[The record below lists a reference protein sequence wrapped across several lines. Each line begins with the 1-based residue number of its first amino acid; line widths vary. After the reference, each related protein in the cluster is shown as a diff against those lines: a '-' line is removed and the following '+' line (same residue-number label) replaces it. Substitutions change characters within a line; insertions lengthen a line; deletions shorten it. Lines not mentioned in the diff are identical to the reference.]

1 MVVVIDKPTQRAK
14 IISAVFLLVML
25 SFSITALPC
34 SAQPS
39 PSLRSE
45 TILILWRA
53 PAASLFATLDSSPVL
68 QNDVDTIA
76 DPHNP
81 VNHDSLQPSGPS
93 PSSSPDE
100 TDTVLWQAP
109 QLAVVSDPGP
119 SSELS
124 DSAISP
130 REESSDTG
138 DEEAVANES
147 IADPLEP
154 VNRAFFHF
162 NDKLYFWVLKP
173 VATGYKAV
181 FSQELRVCFRNFFSN
196 VATPVR
202 VGNCLLQGQFK
213 GAGNEAARF
222 GINTTLGF
230 FGFFDQGKD
239 KFEID
244 KQDRD
249 FGQTLGIWGLGP
261 AFYIN
266 WPILGPSSLRDTAG
280 FVGDYFLDP
289 QTYLLTQPVSI
300 GVSSFK
306 TVNETSLRIGEYE
319 AVKKAALD
327 PYVSLRDGY
336 YQYRENKIKKK

>member
-34 SAQPS
+34 SAEPS
-39 PSLRSE
+39 PPPQSK
-45 TILILWRA
+45 T
-53 PAASLFATLDSSPVL
+53 TL
-68 QNDVDTIA
+68 
-76 DPHNP
+76 
-81 VNHDSLQPSGPS
+81 
-93 PSSSPDE
+93 
-100 TDTVLWQAP
+100 VLWQATE
-109 QLAVVSDPGP
+109 LAALSDPEPSAGP
-119 SSELS
+119 A
-124 DSAISP
+124 DSAPSP
-130 REESSDTG
+130 EEKSWDSS
-138 DEEAVANES
+138 DEEADANES

-162 NDKLYFWVLKP
+162 NDKLYSWVLKP

-202 VGNCLLQGQFK
+202 VANSLLQGQFK

-239 KFEID
+239 KFDID

-249 FGQTLGIWGLGP
+249 LGQTLGIWGLGP
-261 AFYIN
+261 TFYIN

-280 FVGDYFLDP
+280 FVGDHFLDP
-289 QTYLLTQPVSI
+289 QTYLLTWPVSI
-300 GVSSFK
+300 GVTSFE
-306 TVNETSLRIGEYE
+306 TVNATSLRIGEYE
-319 AVKKAALD
+319 AIKKAALD

-336 YQYRENKIKKK
+336 HQYRENKIKKK

>member
-1 MVVVIDKPTQRAK
+1 MVVVIDKPTQQTKMILA
-14 IISAVFLLVML
+14 ILLSFVL
-25 SFSITALPC
+25 SFSVTALPC
-34 SAQPS
+34 TAEPS
-39 PSLRSE
+39 PPQQSE
-45 TILILWRA
+45 TT
-53 PAASLFATLDSSPVL
+53 F
-68 QNDVDTIA
+68 
-76 DPHNP
+76 
-81 VNHDSLQPSGPS
+81 
-93 PSSSPDE
+93 
-100 TDTVLWQAP
+100 VLWQAP
-109 QLAVVSDPGP
+109 QLAAVSDPEPSAGP
-119 SSELS
+119 S
-124 DSAISP
+124 DSAPSP
-130 REESSDTG
+130 GEESWDGS
-138 DEEAVANES
+138 DEEAGANQS

-173 VATGYKAV
+173 VATAYKAV
-181 FSQELRVCFRNFFSN
+181 FDQELRVCFRNFFSN

-239 KFEID
+239 KFDID

-261 AFYIN
+261 TFYIN

-300 GVSSFK
+300 GVRSFE
-306 TVNETSLRIGEYE
+306 TVNGTSLRIGEYE
-319 AVKKAALD
+319 DIKKAALD
-327 PYVSLRDGY
+327 PYVALRDGY
-336 YQYRENKIKKK
+336 HQYRENKIKKK

>member
-1 MVVVIDKPTQRAK
+1 MVVIIDKPTQQAK
-14 IISAVFLLVML
+14 MISAIFLSLLL
-25 SFSITALPC
+25 SFSVSALPC
-34 SAQPS
+34 TAEPS
-39 PSLRSE
+39 PPRQGE
-45 TILILWRA
+45 T
-53 PAASLFATLDSSPVL
+53 
-68 QNDVDTIA
+68 TI
-76 DPHNP
+76 
-81 VNHDSLQPSGPS
+81 VI
-93 PSSSPDE
+93 
-100 TDTVLWQAP
+100 WQAP
-109 QLAVVSDPGP
+109 QLAAVSDPEPFAGP
-119 SSELS
+119 S
-124 DSAISP
+124 DSAPSP
-130 REESSDTG
+130 GEEPSDSSD
-138 DEEAVANES
+138 EETDANQS

-154 VNRAFFHF
+154 VNRAFFQF

-173 VATGYKAV
+173 VATAYKAV
-181 FSQELRVCFRNFFSN
+181 FSEALRVCFRNFFSN

-230 FGFFDQGKD
+230 FGFFEQGKD

-261 AFYIN
+261 TFYIN

-300 GVSSFK
+300 GVRSFQ
-306 TVNETSLRIGEYE
+306 TVNNTSLTIGDYE

-327 PYVSLRDGY
+327 PYVAVRNGY